1 MTHAERLGWK
11 AGFGTTAAMEM
22 LGTTGPL
29 AAPLTTAT
37 LVADGGSQSIEGW
50 ARPIL
55 EAELAVRIGPDGE
68 VEAVAAAIELVDLHG
83 PLDDIETILANGI
96 YHRAVVLGE
105 FTSARPPELIIDVVR
120 NGVADTTGAD
130 ACALTGLP
138 EDVLRH
144 MGSHG
149 ADLQPGDV
157 VITGAAV
164 PPLEVTPDDVVLV
177 RFPDIGEVSIR
188 LT

>member
-83 PLDDIETILANGI
+83 PLARISKQRIGTWLGVQANWKRSGRPFHQGI
-96 YHRAVVLGE
+96 WVGGR
-105 FTSARPPELIIDVVR
+105 F
-120 NGVADTTGAD
+120 
-130 ACALTGLP
+130 ALRMIGL
-138 EDVLRH
+138 
-144 MGSHG
+144 
-149 ADLQPGDV
+149 
-157 VITGAAV
+157 
-164 PPLEVTPDDVVLV
+164 
-177 RFPDIGEVSIR
+177 
-188 LT
+188 